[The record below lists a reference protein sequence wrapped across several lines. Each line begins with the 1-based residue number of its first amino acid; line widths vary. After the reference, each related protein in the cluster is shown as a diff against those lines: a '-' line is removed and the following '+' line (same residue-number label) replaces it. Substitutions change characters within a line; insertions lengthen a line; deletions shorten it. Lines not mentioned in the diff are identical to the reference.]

1 MDKYLYFRAIA
12 VLADDDSA
20 ADSAMF
26 SAKGFIGGHPT
37 SDTALT
43 LFFEPQIKT
52 ASAVGADEFT
62 NNDSVVLT
70 TDTNKAKEALADIVA
85 AINAHPNGDPCVI
98 VADDVS
104 SVYLGSGNITACAS
118 ISIAAAHS

>member
-1 MDKYLYFRAIA
+1 MDKYLYFRATATIGD
-12 VLADDDSA
+12 DDDSA
-20 ADSAMF
+20 QSAMF
-26 SAKGFIGGHPT
+26 PASGFIGGHPT

-43 LFFEPQIKT
+43 LFFTPQIKT

-104 SVYLGSGNITACAS
+104 SVYVGSGNITACAS
-118 ISIAAAHS
+118 ISIAVAHY